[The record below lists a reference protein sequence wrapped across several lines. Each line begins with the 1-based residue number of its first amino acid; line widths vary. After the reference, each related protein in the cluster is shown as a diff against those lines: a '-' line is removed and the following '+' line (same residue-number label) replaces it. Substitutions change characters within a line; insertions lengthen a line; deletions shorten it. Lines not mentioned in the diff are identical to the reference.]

1 VSSRPTRVEEARGRL
16 LAGLTGG
23 TFLAGT
29 KLPSEQELAQRFDVS
44 RLTIREAVGS
54 LVEAGYLTRRQ
65 GSGTYVNVA
74 LPRRHALD
82 TTVSYT
88 AMIVEAGMR
97 AGEVLLNRKVVSAN
111 EELAKRL
118 QVDPGDALVRLERI
132 RTADERPV
140 IYSVDH
146 IPSTLVD
153 GVSPDRFESSLYR
166 LFEEQGIG
174 VRSASA
180 RLKPVI
186 AGARVARLLGIT
198 KGSPLL
204 YIDEDDHDAAGRA
217 VMVSAEWHV
226 PDIFEMHV
234 NRRIVPMGS
243 Q

>member
-1 VSSRPTRVEEARGRL
+1 L

-23 TFLAGT
+23 TFVAGT

-65 GSGTYVNVA
+65 GSGTYVNSA

-97 AGEVLLNRKVVSAN
+97 AGEVLLNRKVVSAD

-118 QVDPGDALVRLERI
+118 QVDPGDALIRLERI

-146 IPSTLVD
+146 IPSALVD
-153 GVSPDRFESSLYR
+153 EVSPDRFESSLYQ
-166 LFEEQGIG
+166 LFEEQGFG

-186 AGARVARLLGIT
+186 AGARLARLLEIA

-204 YIDEDDHDAAGRA
+204 YIDEDDHDASGRA

-234 NRRIVPMGS
+234 NRRIVPMGN

>member
-1 VSSRPTRVEEARGRL
+1 MSSRPTRVAEARGKL

-23 TFLAGT
+23 TFVAGT
-29 KLPSEQELAQRFDVS
+29 KLPSEAELAQRFDVS
-44 RLTIREAVGS
+44 RLTMREAVGS
-54 LVEAGYLTRRQ
+54 LVEAGYLSRRQ
-65 GSGTYVNVA
+65 GSGTYVNNA

-97 AGEVLLNRKVVSAN
+97 AGEVLLNRKEVPAD

-118 QVDPGDALVRLERI
+118 QVEPGDALVRLERI

-146 IPSTLVD
+146 VPSALVE
-153 GVSPDRFESSLYR
+153 GVNPERFESSLYR
-166 LFEEQGIG
+166 LFEEQGFG
-174 VRSASA
+174 VRNASA

-186 AGARVARLLGIT
+186 AGARLARLLEIP

-204 YIDEDDHDAAGRA
+204 YIDEDDHDASGRA

-234 NRRIVPMGS
+234 NRRIVPMGN